1 MPAARR
7 IYTGEHGELQARR
20 RAAGAP
26 ARTHPAQCDATL
38 PPDQDTHTL
47 TLSLSLSPATPQL
60 RVGVLLG
67 TALALGGYAR
77 VYLSEGV
84 PLDAAAIALAL
95 FVIVNASVVAGATL
109 PFLLAWRGV
118 DPAHA
123 GTTVQVV
130 MDVAGVFITCAVCR
144 ALLVHAAS
152 AGSAAVVAA
161 GAGAGAGAAGHA
173 VLAAAGAAAAAGGA
187 H

>member
-1 MPAARR
+1 
-7 IYTGEHGELQARR
+7 
-20 RAAGAP
+20 
-26 ARTHPAQCDATL
+26 
-38 PPDQDTHTL
+38 
-47 TLSLSLSPATPQL
+47 
-60 RVGVLLG
+60 VGVLLG

-84 PLDAAAIALAL
+84 PLDASAIALSL
-95 FVIVNASVVAGATL
+95 FLIVNASVLAGATL

-144 ALLVHAAS
+144 AMLARM
-152 AGSAAVVAA
+152 AVVGT
-161 GAGAGAGAAGHA
+161 GAVGADAAGHA
-173 VLAAAGAAAAAGGA
+173 AVLAAGVAAAAGGA
-187 H
+187 